1 MTGKLPIHGL
11 VVAAAALAL
20 TASWAPAVAQ
30 TTAPDYSTLN
40 PGARNEPATLP
51 EERQT
56 LKSAIRV
63 DLRQNFARLPLHRTK
78 VGGKTAW
85 YVITEVSDEALA
97 RRMGLN
103 FSPRLANLITPDC
116 PGCVQTV
123 RSSRMLGR
131 GTVKRPG
138 TVDFSPDRLLVPG
151 ANGGFPP
158 AASAVGAVGDPR
170 YSPFV
175 RIAGTDVVYNAPI
188 VATGERGFDIRR
200 HSNTHDRLFDIDVRK
215 RTVDMNFIRAFS
227 HGRDIQYL
235 SFESSS
241 AALAV
246 FDRTTFTPVL
256 GLSPA
261 PDRGRDPATARS
273 VIIAFANGMRGRT
286 SPPGQGTDHVIA
298 DGLNARPIDKT
309 DRTLIEALRVG
320 GDAHN
325 VLDSFPTLRDPAQR
339 NLYSP
344 IWDVQVAVWTPQA
357 VAAGLNTTQTDANQ
371 IRQLAA
377 RGLITSPGG
386 TQLRSDRAIL
396 NCPALGFLTVA
407 PEADQAPAPPGQP

>member
-1 MTGKLPIHGL
+1 MNRKLHISG
-11 VVAAAALAL
+11 VATAAIAL
-20 TASWAPAVAQ
+20 TAAWATPALAQ
-30 TTAPDYSTLN
+30 GTAPDYSTLS
-40 PGARNEPATLP
+40 PGARNEPPTLP
-51 EERQT
+51 EARQT
-56 LKSAIRV
+56 LKSATRV
-63 DLRQNFARLPLHRTK
+63 DLRRNFARLPLHRAK
-78 VGGKTAW
+78 VGGRTAW

-97 RRMGLN
+97 RRLGLN
-103 FSPRLANLITPDC
+103 FSPRLANMITPNC

-123 RSSRMLGR
+123 RSDRVLGR
-131 GTVKRPG
+131 KTVRRPG
-138 TVDFSPDRLLVPG
+138 TVDFSPNRLLVPG
-151 ANGGFPP
+151 PNGGFPP
-158 AASAVGAVGDPR
+158 VATRAGAIADPR

-175 RIAGTDVVYNAPI
+175 RIAGTNIVYNAPI

-200 HSNTHDRLFDIDVRK
+200 HFNTHDRLFDIDVRR

-246 FDRTTFTPVL
+246 FDRSTFAPGL

-261 PDRGRDPATARS
+261 PDRGRDPASARS

-298 DGLNARPIDKT
+298 DGMNAKPIDKR
-309 DRTLIEALRVG
+309 DRGLVEALRVG

-325 VLDSFPTLRDPAQR
+325 VLDTFPTLRDPALR

-357 VAAGLNTTQTDANQ
+357 VAAGLNTTQTDVNQ

-386 TQLRSDRAIL
+386 TQLRSDRSIL

-407 PEADQAPAPPGQP
+407 PEADQAPTTPNQP